1 MCIYINHIYMT
12 YFDIIL
18 IVIAVIVFL
27 LQFVA
32 PFANGTIEN
41 KYFLEIN
48 KA

>member
-1 MCIYINHIYMT
+1 MYIYIC

-18 IVIAVIVFL
+18 IVIAIIVFS
-27 LQFVA
+27 LQFVT
-32 PFANGTIEN
+32 PFTNGTIEN